1 MIIKEIQIEEL
12 RTKCVDLL
20 SKTFLELRQNP
31 TEEDIVSLAIIL
43 ADDLKDDFEKLYF
56 EDIEKAFR
64 EGVRKTDDFVIGVKT
79 WYRWIKKHR
88 DLIWQN
94 SDKEPTHIDKRLKYR
109 SRIGTGMKSIEHI
122 TKQLK

>member
-88 DLIWQN
+88 ELIW
-94 SDKEPTHIDKRLKYR
+94 
-109 SRIGTGMKSIEHI
+109 
-122 TKQLK
+122 